1 MGLPSIDIAFKSTAA
16 AAIGRSQKGTVGII
30 LEDTAGTGAHQL
42 TSVTQIPTTWG
53 TVNQQY
59 VKQAFEGYICPPK
72 KVVVYVIDTENASES
87 LTQALN
93 YMAKQS
99 IDYLVGM
106 PDLESS
112 EAATIASWVG
122 TQRSNYH
129 SVVKAV
135 LPNTASDKEWIVN
148 FTTAGIKTKDATYAA
163 AGYCARIAGLL
174 AGTPMTISV
183 TFAALPEVSDITR
196 LTAAGMDTA
205 IDAGELILMHDG
217 SKVKVARGVNSL
229 TTTTQDKGAQFK
241 KIKIVEAMDMI
252 GHDIRVTA
260 QDSYIGKYANSYD
273 NKLLLISAI
282 KGYLLSLENE
292 GILEGG
298 SSEVSID
305 VDAQNAYLTGIGVDT
320 SELSEQQ
327 IKEYNTADK
336 VFLKASIKIL
346 DTIEDIT
353 LNIAI

>member
-1 MGLPSIDIAFKSTAA
+1 MGLPSINIAFQSTAA
-16 AAIGRSQKGTVGII
+16 AAVSRSQKGTVGII
-30 LEDTAGTGAHQL
+30 LEDAAGTGEHAL
-42 TSVTQIPTTWG
+42 TSLTQIPSAWTE
-53 TVNQQY
+53 VNQQY
-59 VKQAFEGYICPPK
+59 VQQAFKGYINPPK
-72 KVVVYVIDTENASES
+72 KVIVYVINTSDEEDTLN
-87 LTQALN
+87 QALAF
-93 YMAKQS
+93 MATQE

-106 PDLESS
+106 PDLDSS
-112 EAATIASWVG
+112 DASTIASWVG

-135 LPNTASDKEWIVN
+135 LPNTAADKESIVN
-148 FTTAGIKTKDATYAA
+148 FTTNGIVTEEGTFDAEE
-163 AGYCARIAGLL
+163 YCARIAGLI

-183 TFAALPEVSDITR
+183 TFAPLPEVSDITR
-196 LTAAGMDTA
+196 LTASEMDEA
-205 IDAGELILMHDG
+205 IDDGELILMHDG
-217 SKVKVARGVNSL
+217 TKVKVARGVNSMV
-229 TTTTQDKGAQFK
+229 TTTQDKGDQFK
-241 KIKIVEAMDMI
+241 KIKIVEAIDMI

-282 KGYLLSLENE
+282 KGYFLSLEND
-292 GILEGG
+292 GILESG
-298 SSEVSID
+298 SSEVGID
-305 VDAQNAYLTGIGVDT
+305 VETQEAYLIGIGVDT
-320 SELSEQQ
+320 STLNEQQ